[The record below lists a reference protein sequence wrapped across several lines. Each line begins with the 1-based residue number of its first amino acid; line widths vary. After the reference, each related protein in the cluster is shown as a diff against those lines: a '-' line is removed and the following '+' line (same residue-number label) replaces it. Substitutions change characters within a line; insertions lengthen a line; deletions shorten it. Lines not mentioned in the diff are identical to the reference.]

1 MKLIKACWF
10 SILLICASLS
20 CAQELYDLDNLDNI
34 DTSLP
39 GTVEIDAQGK
49 IETLAATATTT
60 GSAIRQNSGND
71 SMLSRISKEYSSKQ
85 QTASFREKIKTIP
98 GATSNFSLL
107 YSQDGERPTLEYRFS
122 ENGAL
127 RLRGAHKGV
136 KIVAAWKY

>member
-20 CAQELYDLDNLDNI
+20 CAQELYDLDNLDI
-34 DTSLP
+34 SDTSLP
-39 GTVEIDAQGK
+39 GAVEIDARGK
-49 IETLAATATTT
+49 TETLGAAATNT
-60 GSAIRQNSGND
+60 GPAIRQTSGND

-85 QTASFREKIKTIP
+85 QAAILREKIRTIP
-98 GATSNFSLL
+98 GATSNFSLR
-107 YSQDGERPTLEYRFS
+107 YSPDGERPTLEYRFS

-136 KIVAAWKY
+136 KIVAAWTY